1 MLVLLVA
8 MLCKSGKA
16 ERLYQTE
23 GLPHDMSIEQ
33 FPETPQKAYLTMEDS
48 EKNRYIEYLL
58 ERLEE
63 KERARELSERR
74 YEEESAARKEADKR
88 VFDLLS
94 KIDRM
99 GEEHKEELRKLQSVI
114 EDLTSAIRLNI

>member
-1 MLVLLVA
+1 MDEILLRKQH
-8 MLCKSGKA
+8 LQHLESR
-16 ERLYQTE
+16 EN
-23 GLPHDMSIEQ
+23 D
-33 FPETPQKAYLTMEDS
+33 PETPQKAYLTMEDS

-114 EDLTSAIRLNI
+114 EDLTSAIR